1 MKNILTFLAL
11 ALLLISCEDVVEVN
25 LVEAQP
31 RLVVDAALQWKKG
44 TTGEEQTIRLSRTR
58 GFFVTRTCHC

>member
-1 MKNILTFLAL
+1 MKNILTFLCL

-25 LVEAQP
+25 LEEAQP

-44 TTGEEQTIRLSRTR
+44 TTGERQTIKT
-58 GFFVTRTCHC
+58 